1 MSISA
6 VGSTSNVAN
15 VQQARAIDGD
25 HKTAGSHTVK
35 SKDSDGDYKP
45 ISTSSSASSVSSNGV
60 QAALASLKTGW

>member
-6 VGSTSNVAN
+6 VGSTSNIAN

-25 HKTAGSHTVK
+25 HKTASSQTVK

-60 QAALASLKTGW
+60 QAALASLKTGG